1 MNTRFSGEN
10 AYKHLV
16 KMAGELPHR
25 NSGSDNE
32 RKAAAYIK
40 EYFESIG
47 LKTWTQT
54 FEVETG
60 VAVTEKVV
68 LNGED
73 IQCKALPLAGSTG
86 PEGVEGELYF
96 VQSVVEEY
104 VTPEMDGK
112 ILLTQGYYRKGIE
125 LLNKH
130 RPLAVINI
138 GRSGSSKLSHG
149 WGTASLR
156 EKYGP
161 MPTVNILYEDGLR
174 LLDHVGSKVKVV
186 ADIKEEKAESLNVVG
201 ELTGVEKP
209 DEIIIIGGHYDSV
222 PDEPGAADNAA
233 GTAIAME
240 LARIYKE
247 AGSKRTLRFM
257 AWGSEEIGCKGSE
270 HDVNRL
276 KKDDD
281 SKGDEK
287 TELDK
292 VRLVIN
298 VDVQGARLGTNT
310 SAAMGPSELAASVK
324 LLAKETGLLI
334 NMGGGGGGI
343 SNGIYSSDGTSYSA
357 VGVPSLNFIRG
368 GTKGIHSS
376 WDTIEWLHP
385 EGLDTNGVFIERF
398 IERYCNEAVVF
409 PFERKIPEDQQKNL
423 EKYYKGKMQ
432 KPPGSE

>member
-1 MNTRFSGEN
+1 MNTRFSGEQ

-16 KMAGELPHR
+16 KMAAELPHR
-25 NSGSDNE
+25 NSGSNNE
-32 RKAAAYIK
+32 RKAASYIK
-40 EYFESIG
+40 KYFESIG
-47 LKTWTQT
+47 LKTWTQS
-54 FEVETG
+54 FEVDTG

-68 LNGED
+68 LKGEE

-104 VTPEMDGK
+104 VTPDMEGK

-125 LLNKH
+125 LLNKY

-156 EKYGP
+156 EKYGS

-174 LLDHVGSKVKVV
+174 LLDHVGSTVKVV
-186 ADIKEEKAESLNVVG
+186 ADIKEEKAESLNIIG
-201 ELTGVEKP
+201 ELTGSTKP

-247 AGSKRTLRFM
+247 SGSKRTLRFM

-276 KKDDD
+276 KKEDG
-281 SKGDEK
+281 SKGDEIS
-287 TELDK
+287 ELDK

-298 VDVQGARLGTNT
+298 VDVQGARLGSNT

-334 NMGGGGGGI
+334 NMDGGGGGI

-357 VGVPSLNFIRG
+357 IGIPSLNFIRG
-368 GTKGIHSS
+368 GTKGIHSN

-385 EGLDTNGVFIERF
+385 DGLVTNGVFIERF

-423 EKYYKGKMQ
+423 EKYYKGKIQ